1 MRSFPLRALLLFV
14 LSGAVHAG
22 QIEGPVSGKTAPG
35 AQTGAIGSALGAP
48 APVQLSVPSLT
59 ASGAPTLAN
68 VLAPAPGLAQPAAVN
83 PAASQPAAASPT
95 VLRPASTLPL
105 KARPAAPAAALPS
118 LPGSAVA
125 PVKPRVIG
133 GHVLTAASKTDDAPE
148 AGGDAGRILFDQ
160 GAARDAGAA
169 GPVARPAGFERRG
182 PGVTL
187 DPGLLPGEVY
197 TPEIM
202 RVARDHGLVFEADAA
217 SWKRMKPG
225 IRYNY
230 VIFESPDGTIGM
242 TVGRVVPGN
251 AKEMGVKHAALG
263 GGRPVLFAG
272 EVLVD
277 PASGRPRL
285 DFNSGTY
292 SRVGLDARWRPTIKN
307 ARALAVHA
315 AAILGTS
322 VDVFDHLRRRPIRV
336 RGTADGFFERTPG
349 AARGRQVADKRS
361 PLRQMQL
368 SLEAR
373 GEGALFKRAE
383 EVFYTD
389 GLMGLPNRAF
399 IMEKAEELLA
409 GVPEPTVAMLDMNN
423 FGAVNAGLA
432 DVHGPLTGKQ
442 MGDRMLA
449 SAGPRIDAIAKA
461 TGVRAARLGGE
472 EIVAFG
478 SMNDIIEFA
487 RRMREEFPPEK
498 VLSGTGAPERQAI
511 DAAMTRM
518 QRTGPVGDFTYG
530 IAAEKGRGFEGALK
544 AADGVLNKAK
554 AEGLRGEAVV
564 EVPGTLTF
572 TRLRELSA
580 LAQGVAPRD
589 AAPAAPRPERT
600 AEIRALKEKL
610 TEKEYAVFLE
620 AVFKDPLTLTR
631 TAEWIDMA
639 RPQWEADYDGKGA
652 AAMISARNF
661 KAVNDVL
668 GHDAGDRYLKRLGV
682 IMRVEVN
689 RLRKLGYSVEEPVRA
704 GGKEFLLVGRDAA
717 EVARLVEEKFARKLA
732 LGEVLPSDQL
742 ERLRVEAPGRGLIP
756 AARVNRLGTL
766 RVIDE
771 PFTGGF
777 NDTLDRLILKLESVK
792 AGEEQAS

>member
-1 MRSFPLRALLLFV
+1 MRPLSLRALLLLG
-14 LSGAVHAG
+14 LSCAVRAG
-22 QIEGPVSGKTAPG
+22 QIEGPVSGQAAPG

-48 APVQLSVPSLT
+48 APVQLTVPSLS

-68 VLAPAPGLAQPAAVN
+68 VLAPAPNLVQPAAVN
-83 PAASQPAAASPT
+83 PAAAQPPGIRPT
-95 VLRPASTLPL
+95 STLPL
-105 KARPAAPAAALPS
+105 KARPQAARPAVPTAAVPS
-118 LPGSAVA
+118 LPGSALA

-133 GHVLTAASKTDDAPE
+133 GHVLTAPSKSDDSPE

-160 GAARDAGAA
+160 SAARDAGAA

-187 DPGLLPGEVY
+187 DPGLLPDAIY

-202 RVARDHGLVFEADAA
+202 QVAREHGLVFEADAA

-225 IRYNY
+225 VKHNY
-230 VIFESPDGTIGM
+230 VIFENPDGTIGM

-251 AKEMGVKHAALG
+251 RNEMGVKHAALG

-277 PASGRPRL
+277 PATGRPRL

-292 SRVGLDARWRPTIKN
+292 SQVGLDMRWKPTIKN
-307 ARALAVHA
+307 ARALSVHA
-315 AAILGTS
+315 AAILGTP
-322 VDVFDHLRRRPIRV
+322 VDVFDHIRNRPIRI
-336 RGTADGFFERTPG
+336 RGVADGFFDRSAD
-349 AARGRQVADKRS
+349 AARVRQTNDKRS
-361 PLRQMQL
+361 PLRQMQI

-373 GEGALFKRAE
+373 GQGALFKRAE
-383 EVFYTD
+383 EIFYTD

-432 DVHGPLTGKQ
+432 DVHGPVTGKEL
-442 MGDRMLA
+442 GDRMLA
-449 SAGPRIDAIAKA
+449 SAGPKIDAIAKA

-487 RRMREEFPPEK
+487 RRMREAFPPEK
-498 VLSGTGAPERQAI
+498 VLSDTGAPERQAI
-511 DAAMTRM
+511 DAAMARM
-518 QRTGPVGDFTYG
+518 KRTGPVGDFTYG
-530 IAAEKGRGFEGALK
+530 IAAEKGRGFESALK
-544 AADGVLNKAK
+544 AADGVLNKAT

-564 EVPGTLTF
+564 AVPGTVTF

-580 LAQGVAPRD
+580 QAHGVAPRD
-589 AAPAAPRPERT
+589 AAPAAPRPDRVE
-600 AEIRALKEKL
+600 EIRALKEKL
-610 TEKEYAVFLE
+610 TQKEYAVFLE

-704 GGKEFLLVGRDAA
+704 GGKEFLLVGKDAA
-717 EVARLVEEKFARKLA
+717 EAARLVEKKFAAKLA
-732 LGEVLPSDQL
+732 AGEVLPSDQL
-742 ERLRVEAPGRGLIP
+742 ERLRAEAPGRGLIP
-756 AARVNRLGTL
+756 ADRVDRLGTL

-777 NDTLDRLILKLESVK
+777 KDTFERVILKLESVK
-792 AGEEQAS
+792 AGEESGI

>member
-1 MRSFPLRALLLFV
+1 M
-14 LSGAVHAG
+14 
-22 QIEGPVSGKTAPG
+22 
-35 AQTGAIGSALGAP
+35 QTGAIGSALGAP
-48 APVQLSVPSLT
+48 APVQLNILSLN

-68 VLAPAPGLAQPAAVN
+68 VLAPTPNLAQPAAVN
-83 PAASQPAAASPT
+83 PAAAPT
-95 VLRPASTLPL
+95 GIRPSSTLPL
-105 KARPAAPAAALPS
+105 KARPQAARPGAPAT
-118 LPGSAVA
+118 
-125 PVKPRVIG
+125 PRVIG
-133 GHVLTAASKTDDAPE
+133 GHIRIAASKADDSPE

-160 GAARDAGAA
+160 GAARDAGDD

-182 PGVTL
+182 AGVKL
-187 DPGLLPGEVY
+187 DPALLPKDAY
-197 TPEIM
+197 SPEIM
-202 RVARDHGLVFEADAA
+202 EVAREHGLVFEADAA

-225 IRYNY
+225 VKHNY
-230 VIFESPDGTIGM
+230 VIFENPDGTIGM
-242 TVGRVVPGN
+242 TVGRIAPGN
-251 AKEMGVKHAALG
+251 RHETGVKHAALG
-263 GGRPVLFAG
+263 SGRPVLFAG
-272 EVLVD
+272 EIQVD
-277 PASGRPRL
+277 PATGRPRL

-292 SRVGLDARWRPTIKN
+292 SRVGLDPRWKPTIKN
-307 ARALAVHA
+307 ARALSVHA
-315 AAILGTS
+315 GAILNTP
-322 VDVFDHLRRRPIRV
+322 VDVFDHVRGRPIRI
-336 RGTADGFFERTPG
+336 RGVADGFFDRSNG
-349 AARGRQVADKRS
+349 AARARQIADKRS

-383 EVFYTD
+383 EIFYTD

-399 IMEKAEELLA
+399 IMEKAELLLA

-432 DVHGPLTGKQ
+432 DVHGPVAGKE

-449 SAGPRIDAIAKA
+449 SAGPKIDAIAKR

-487 RRMREEFPPEK
+487 REMRAAFPPEK
-498 VLSGTGAPERQAI
+498 VLSDTKFGDGGQGLAPGGPERLAI

-589 AAPAAPRPERT
+589 AAPAAPRQDRI
-600 AEIRALKEKL
+600 AEIRALKAKL
-610 TEKEYAVFLE
+610 TQKEYAVFLE
-620 AVFKDPLTLTR
+620 AVFKGPLTLTR

-668 GHDAGDRYLKRLGV
+668 GHDAGDRYLKRLGA

-704 GGKEFLLVGRDAA
+704 GGKEFLLVGKDAA
-717 EVARLVEEKFARKLA
+717 EAARLVEKKFAAKLA
-732 LGEVLPSDQL
+732 AGEVLPHDQL
-742 ERLRVEAPGRGLIP
+742 ARLRAEAPGRGLIP
-756 AARVNRLGTL
+756 AARVDRLGTL

-771 PFTGGF
+771 PFAGGF
-777 NDTLDRLILKLESVK
+777 KDTFERLILKLESIK
-792 AGEEQAS
+792 AGEDQAP

>member
-1 MRSFPLRALLLFV
+1 MG
-14 LSGAVHAG
+14 LSCAVRAG
-22 QIEGPVSGKTAPG
+22 QIEGPVSGQAAPG
-35 AQTGAIGSALGAP
+35 AQTGAIGSSLGAP
-48 APVQLSVPSLT
+48 APVQLTVPSLS

-68 VLAPAPGLAQPAAVN
+68 VLAPAPNLVQPAAVN
-83 PAASQPAAASPT
+83 AAVQPT
-95 VLRPASTLPL
+95 GIRPASTLPL
-105 KARPAAPAAALPS
+105 KARPQAARPTVPTAAVPS
-118 LPGSAVA
+118 LPGSAVG

-133 GHVLTAASKTDDAPE
+133 GHVLTAPSKSDDSPE

-160 GAARDAGAA
+160 GAARGAGAA

-182 PGVTL
+182 AGVTL

-202 RVARDHGLVFEADAA
+202 QVAREHGLVFEADAA

-225 IRYNY
+225 VKHNY
-230 VIFESPDGTIGM
+230 VIFENPDGTIGM

-251 AKEMGVKHAALG
+251 RNEMGVKHAALG

-272 EVLVD
+272 EVQVD
-277 PASGRPRL
+277 PATGRPRL

-292 SRVGLDARWRPTIKN
+292 SQVGLDMRWKPTIKN
-307 ARALAVHA
+307 ARALSVHA
-315 AAILGTS
+315 AAILGTP
-322 VDVFDHLRRRPIRV
+322 VDVFDHIRNRPIPI
-336 RGTADGFFERTPG
+336 RGVADGFFDRSAD
-349 AARGRQVADKRS
+349 AARVRQTNDKRS

-373 GEGALFKRAE
+373 GQGALFKRAE
-383 EVFYTD
+383 EIFYTD

-432 DVHGPLTGKQ
+432 DVHGPVAGKEL
-442 MGDRMLA
+442 GDRMLA
-449 SAGPRIDAIAKA
+449 SAGPKIDALAKA

-487 RRMREEFPPEK
+487 RRMREAFPPEK

-589 AAPAAPRPERT
+589 AAPAAPRPDRIE
-600 AEIRALKEKL
+600 EIRALKEKL
-610 TEKEYAVFLE
+610 TQKEYAVFLE

-704 GGKEFLLVGRDAA
+704 GGKEFLLVGKDAA
-717 EVARLVEEKFARKLA
+717 EAARLVEKKFAAKLA
-732 LGEVLPSDQL
+732 AGEVLPSDQL
-742 ERLRVEAPGRGLIP
+742 ERLRAEAPGRGLIP
-756 AARVNRLGTL
+756 AARVDRLGTL

-777 NDTLDRLILKLESVK
+777 KDTFERVILKLESVK
-792 AGEEQAS
+792 AGEESGI

>member
-1 MRSFPLRALLLFV
+1 MG
-14 LSGAVHAG
+14 LSCAVRAG
-22 QIEGPVSGKTAPG
+22 QIEGPVSGQAAPG
-35 AQTGAIGSALGAP
+35 AQTGAIGSSLGAP
-48 APVQLSVPSLT
+48 APVQLSVPSLS
-59 ASGAPTLAN
+59 ASGTPTLAN
-68 VLAPAPGLAQPAAVN
+68 VLAPAPNLAQPAAVD
-83 PAASQPAAASPT
+83 PAAARPAAVSPA
-95 VLRPASTLPL
+95 VLRPTSTLPL
-105 KARPAAPAAALPS
+105 KARPQAARPGTPTAAVPS

-125 PVKPRVIG
+125 PAKPRVIG
-133 GHVLTAASKTDDAPE
+133 GHILTAPSKTDDSPE

-160 GAARDAGAA
+160 GAAREAGA
-169 GPVARPAGFERRG
+169 GVPQPTGFERRG
-182 PGVTL
+182 TGKVI
-187 DPGLLPGEVY
+187 DPGHLPEEVY

-202 RVARDHGLVFEADAA
+202 RKARSSGVVFEADAA

-225 IRYNY
+225 VAHNY
-230 VIFESPDGTIGM
+230 VITRNPDGTITM
-242 TVGRVVPGN
+242 TVGRLDPAN
-251 AKEMGVKHAALG
+251 EMETAVKHIALG
-263 GGRPVLFAG
+263 EGRAVLFSG
-272 EVLVD
+272 EARVD
-277 PASGRPRL
+277 PETGRLRL
-285 DFNSGTY
+285 DFNSGMY
-292 SRVGLDARWRPTIKN
+292 SQVGLDPRWKPNVKN

-315 AAILGTS
+315 GAILGTQ
-322 VDVFDHLRRRPIRV
+322 VDVFDHVRNRPIRI
-336 RGTADGFFERTPG
+336 RGVADGFFDRSAD
-349 AARGRQVADKRS
+349 AARVRQTNDKRS
-361 PLRQMQL
+361 PLRQMEI
-368 SLEAR
+368 SLISR
-373 GEGALFKRAE
+373 GQEALFKKAE
-383 EVFYTD
+383 EIFYTD

-399 IMEKAEELLA
+399 IMEKAEAILA

-432 DVHGPLTGKQ
+432 DVHGPVAGKE

-449 SAGPRIDAIAKA
+449 SAGPKIDALAKA

-487 RRMREEFPPEK
+487 RRMREAFPPEK
-498 VLSGTGAPERQAI
+498 VLSDTGAPERQAI

-580 LAQGVAPRD
+580 LAQEVSPRD
-589 AAPAAPRPERT
+589 AAPAAPRPERVE
-600 AEIRALKEKL
+600 EIRALKEKL

-704 GGKEFLLVGRDAA
+704 GGKEFLLVGKDAA
-717 EVARLVEEKFARKLA
+717 EAARLVEKKFAAKLA
-732 LGEVLPSDQL
+732 AGQVLPSDQL
-742 ERLRVEAPGRGLIP
+742 ERLRAEAPGRGLIP
-756 AARVNRLGTL
+756 AGRVDRLGTL

-777 NDTLDRLILKLESVK
+777 KDTFERVILKLESVK
-792 AGEEQAS
+792 AGEEAAP

>member
-1 MRSFPLRALLLFV
+1 MRPLSLQALFLLG
-14 LSGAVHAG
+14 LTCAVRAG
-22 QIEGPVSGKTAPG
+22 QIEGPISGQAAPG

-48 APVQLSVPSLT
+48 APVQLSVPSLS

-68 VLAPAPGLAQPAAVN
+68 VLAPAPNLAQPAAVD
-83 PAASQPAAASPT
+83 PAAAQPAAVLPT

-105 KARPAAPAAALPS
+105 KARPAAKAAAPPA

-133 GHVLTAASKTDDAPE
+133 GHALTAASKTDDSPE
-148 AGGDAGRILFDQ
+148 AGGDAGRAFFDQ
-160 GAARDAGAA
+160 GAAEPAR
-169 GPVARPAGFERRG
+169 RPAGFERRG

-187 DPGLLPGEVY
+187 DPGLLPAETY
-197 TPEIM
+197 SPEIM
-202 RVARDHGLVFEADAA
+202 RAAREKGLVFEADAA

-225 IRYNY
+225 VRHNY
-230 VIFESPDGTIGM
+230 VIFENPDGTIGM

-251 AKEMGVKHAALG
+251 TKEMGVKHAALG

-272 EVLVD
+272 EALVD
-277 PASGRPRL
+277 PATGRPRL

-292 SRVGLDARWRPTIKN
+292 SQVGLDTRWRPTVKN

-322 VDVFDHLRRRPIRV
+322 VDVFDHIRRRPIRV

-349 AARGRQVADKRS
+349 AARGRQLADKRS

-373 GEGALFKRAE
+373 GEGALFQRAE
-383 EVFYTD
+383 EIFYTD

-432 DVHGPLTGKQ
+432 DVHGPVAGKE

-449 SAGPRIDAIAKA
+449 WAGPKIDALAKA

-487 RRMREEFPPEK
+487 RRMREAFPPEK
-498 VLSGTGAPERQAI
+498 VLGGTGAPERQAI

-580 LAQGVAPRD
+580 LAQAVAPRD
-589 AAPAAPRPERT
+589 AAPAAPRPDRV

-639 RPQWEADYDGKGA
+639 RPQWEADYDGKGG

-717 EVARLVEEKFARKLA
+717 EAARLVEEKFARKLA

-742 ERLRVEAPGRGLIP
+742 ERLRAEAPGRGLIP
-756 AARVNRLGTL
+756 ESRVDRLGTL

-777 NDTLDRLILKLESVK
+777 KDTLDRLILKLESVK
-792 AGEEQAS
+792 AGEERAS